1 MGRQTCVP
9 SPPLSPPQGQKEA
22 ERGKE
27 THKRRSTQSQILR
40 NKPRPKELVRT
51 EERKENTE
59 ATAEKEM
66 FGDKTFNGHY
76 IDALNSTF
84 CKGLKYPK

>member
-1 MGRQTCVP
+1 MSPLLP
-9 SPPLSPPQGQKEA
+9 SPLH
-22 ERGKE
+22 RGRKRRSGGKKR
-27 THKRRSTQSQILR
+27 THKRRGTQSQVLR

-66 FGDKTFNGHY
+66 FGDKTRFNGHY
-76 IDALNSTF
+76 IDTLNSTF
-84 CKGLKYPK
+84 CKGLKYPKYS